1 MQEIDYGTKTEINS
15 LIMERDILTKTIF
28 RVYQQD
34 SQLTK
39 IQRDKLLTRYQHQ
52 LGVVVAQIEQL
63 GNSMKHT
70 DVNPLDEGM
79 FVAMDQ
85 KMSRMEEKLRE
96 ISSQISP
103 SNKETEKP
111 RRKLAKILSK
121 KGRTK
126 STHSQN
132 TILQSKSKP
141 LEIITLTQIPSKI
154 PEFFR
159 RKLNHKDAKIEEIE
173 SVPNQKIEEIEPV
186 PNQKIEEIEPVPN
199 QKIVKTLDNAD
210 EVKIAQPNICEH
222 PNCENPKFSNKHC
235 SVHTNSYVKK
245 PNDEEKGASI
255 LDSEEGK
262 KSEQEIKTDDVILD
276 NNLDNDD
283 DMSKVVGDIEKALSN
298 LSQAE
303 VE

>member
-39 IQRDKLLTRYQHQ
+39 IQRDKLLIRYQHQ

-126 STHSQN
+126 SVHSQN
-132 TILQSKSKP
+132 NILQSKSKS

-159 RKLNHKDAKIEEIE
+159 RKLNPKDA
-173 SVPNQKIEEIEPV
+173 
-186 PNQKIEEIEPVPN
+186 KIEEIEPVPN
-199 QKIVKTLDNAD
+199 QKIVKTLENAD
-210 EVKIAQPNICEH
+210 EVKVAQPNICEH
-222 PNCENPKFSNKHC
+222 PNCKNPKFSNKHC

-245 PNDEEKGASI
+245 PSDEEKGASI

>member
-28 RVYQQD
+28 RVYQQH

-39 IQRDKLLTRYQHQ
+39 IQRDKLLIRYQHQ
-52 LGVVVAQIEQL
+52 LGVVVTQIEKL
-63 GNSMKHT
+63 DNSMKHA

-79 FVAMDQ
+79 FATMNQKLSMMD
-85 KMSRMEEKLRE
+85 EKLRE
-96 ISSQISP
+96 ISSQIKP
-103 SNKETEKP
+103 SNKQTEKP
-111 RRKLAKILSK
+111 KQKFAKVLSK
-121 KGRTK
+121 MSKIK

-132 TILQSKSKP
+132 TTLYQSKSKP

-159 RKLNHKDAKIEEIE
+159 RKLNHTET
-173 SVPNQKIEEIEPV
+173 KIEEIEPV
-186 PNQKIEEIEPVPN
+186 TN

-210 EVKIAQPNICEH
+210 EVKVVQPNICEH

-245 PNDEEKGASI
+245 PSDEEKDTSI
-255 LDSEEGK
+255 SDFEEK
-262 KSEQEIKTDDVILD
+262 KLEQEIKTDDVILND
-276 NNLDNDD
+276 NNPEDDD

>member
-28 RVYQQD
+28 RVYQQH

-39 IQRDKLLTRYQHQ
+39 IQRDKLLIRYQHQ
-52 LGVVVAQIEQL
+52 LGVVVTQIEKL
-63 GNSMKHT
+63 DNSMKHA

-79 FVAMDQ
+79 FAAMDQ
-85 KMSRMEEKLRE
+85 KLSMMDEKLRE
-96 ISSQISP
+96 ISSQIKP
-103 SNKETEKP
+103 SNKQTEKP
-111 RRKLAKILSK
+111 KQKFAKVLSK
-121 KGRTK
+121 MSKIK

-132 TILQSKSKP
+132 TTLYQSKSKP

-159 RKLNHKDAKIEEIE
+159 RKLNNKE
-173 SVPNQKIEEIEPV
+173 VKIEEIEPV
-186 PNQKIEEIEPVPN
+186 TTQKIEPVTT
-199 QKIVKTLDNAD
+199 QKIIETPDNAD
-210 EVKIAQPNICEH
+210 EIKIWKPNICEH
-222 PNCENPKFSNKHC
+222 PDCENPKFSNKHC

-245 PNDEEKGASI
+245 PSDEEKDASI
-255 LDSEEGK
+255 SDFEEK
-262 KSEQEIKTDDVILD
+262 KLEREIKTDNVILD
-276 NNLDNDD
+276 DDNLENDDD

>member
-39 IQRDKLLTRYQHQ
+39 IQQDKLLTRYQHQ

-79 FVAMDQ
+79 FATMDQ

-126 STHSQN
+126 STHPQN
-132 TILQSKSKP
+132 TILQSKSNP

-159 RKLNHKDAKIEEIE
+159 RKLNPKEA
-173 SVPNQKIEEIEPV
+173 KIEEIEPV
-186 PNQKIEEIEPVPN
+186 TN

-210 EVKIAQPNICEH
+210 EVKVVQPNICEH

-245 PNDEEKGASI
+245 PSDEEKDTSI
-255 LDSEEGK
+255 SDFEEK
-262 KSEQEIKTDDVILD
+262 KLEQEIKTDDVILND
-276 NNLDNDD
+276 NNPEDDD

>member
-1 MQEIDYGTKTEINS
+1 MQEIDYGMKNEINS

-34 SQLTK
+34 TQLTR

-52 LGVVVAQIEQL
+52 LGIVVAQIEKL
-63 GNSMKHT
+63 GNAMKRT
-70 DVNPLDEGM
+70 DVNPLDDGI
-79 FVAMDQ
+79 FAVMDQ
-85 KMSRMEEKLRE
+85 KLSMMDEKLQE
-96 ISSQISP
+96 ISSQINP
-103 SNKETEKP
+103 SNKGIEKP
-111 RRKLAKILSK
+111 KRKLAKILSK
-121 KGRTK
+121 KIRVK
-126 STHSQN
+126 SVHSLN
-132 TILQSKSKP
+132 TSLQSKYKP
-141 LEIITLTQIPSKI
+141 LEIITLTEVPSKI

-159 RKLNHKDAKIEEIE
+159 NKLNPPQAKIKEVE
-173 SVPNQKIEEIEPV
+173 STNNQKTS
-186 PNQKIEEIEPVPN
+186 
-199 QKIVKTLDNAD
+199 KTLDNPD
-210 EVKIAQPNICEH
+210 EVKVTRPNICEH

-245 PNDEEKGASI
+245 PSDEEKGASI
-255 LDSEEGK
+255 LYSEEEK

-276 NNLDNDD
+276 NNDD

>member
-79 FVAMDQ
+79 FAAMDQ

-111 RRKLAKILSK
+111 RRKLPKILSK

-173 SVPNQKIEEIEPV
+173 
-186 PNQKIEEIEPVPN
+186 PVPN
-199 QKIVKTLDNAD
+199 QKIVKTLENTD

-245 PNDEEKGASI
+245 PSDEEKGASI

>member
-39 IQRDKLLTRYQHQ
+39 IQRDKLLIRYQHQ

-70 DVNPLDEGM
+70 DVNPLDDGM
-79 FVAMDQ
+79 FAAMDQ
-85 KMSRMEEKLRE
+85 KLSRMDEKLRE

-111 RRKLAKILSK
+111 RRKLVKILSK
-121 KGRTK
+121 KSRTK
-126 STHSQN
+126 STYSQN
-132 TILQSKSKP
+132 TILQSKSKS

-159 RKLNHKDAKIEEIE
+159 RKLNHKDA
-173 SVPNQKIEEIEPV
+173 
-186 PNQKIEEIEPVPN
+186 KIEEIEPVPN

-245 PNDEEKGASI
+245 PSDEEKDTSI
-255 LDSEEGK
+255 SDFEEK
-262 KSEQEIKTDDVILD
+262 KLEREIKTDDVILND
-276 NNLDNDD
+276 NNPEDDD

>member
-39 IQRDKLLTRYQHQ
+39 IQRDKLLIRYQHQ

-126 STHSQN
+126 SVHSQN
-132 TILQSKSKP
+132 NILQSKSKS

-173 SVPNQKIEEIEPV
+173 
-186 PNQKIEEIEPVPN
+186 PVPN
-199 QKIVKTLDNAD
+199 QKIVKTLENAG
-210 EVKIAQPNICEH
+210 EVKVAQSNICEH

-245 PNDEEKGASI
+245 PSDEEKGASI

-262 KSEQEIKTDDVILD
+262 KLEQEIKTDDVILD
-276 NNLDNDD
+276 NNPDNDD

>member
-28 RVYQQD
+28 RVYQQH

-39 IQRDKLLTRYQHQ
+39 IQRDKLLIRYQHQ
-52 LGVVVAQIEQL
+52 LGVVVTQIEKL
-63 GNSMKHT
+63 DNSMKHA

-79 FVAMDQ
+79 FAAMDQ
-85 KMSRMEEKLRE
+85 KLSMMDEKLRE
-96 ISSQISP
+96 ISSQIKP
-103 SNKETEKP
+103 SNKQTEKP
-111 RRKLAKILSK
+111 KQKLAEVLSK
-121 KGRTK
+121 MSKTK
-126 STHSQN
+126 SMHSQN
-132 TILQSKSKP
+132 TTLYQSKSKP

-159 RKLNHKDAKIEEIE
+159 RKLNPKE
-173 SVPNQKIEEIEPV
+173 VKIEEIEPV
-186 PNQKIEEIEPVPN
+186 TNQKIIETP
-199 QKIVKTLDNAD
+199 DNAN
-210 EVKIAQPNICEH
+210 EIKIWKSNICEH

-245 PNDEEKGASI
+245 PSDEEKDASI
-255 LDSEEGK
+255 SDFEEK
-262 KSEQEIKTDDVILD
+262 KLEQEIKTDDVILD
-276 NNLDNDD
+276 NNNLENDDD

>member
-39 IQRDKLLTRYQHQ
+39 IQRDKLLIRYQHQ
-52 LGVVVAQIEQL
+52 LGVVIAQIEQL

-79 FVAMDQ
+79 FATMDQ

-126 STHSQN
+126 STHPQN
-132 TILQSKSKP
+132 TILQSKSNP

-159 RKLNHKDAKIEEIE
+159 RKLNPKE
-173 SVPNQKIEEIEPV
+173 VKIEEIEPV
-186 PNQKIEEIEPVPN
+186 TN
-199 QKIVKTLDNAD
+199 QKIVKTLENAD
-210 EVKIAQPNICEH
+210 EVKVAQPNICEH

-245 PNDEEKGASI
+245 PSDEEKDTSI
-255 LDSEEGK
+255 SDFEEK
-262 KSEQEIKTDDVILD
+262 KLEQEIKTDDVILND
-276 NNLDNDD
+276 NNPEDDD

>member
-39 IQRDKLLTRYQHQ
+39 IQRDKLLIRYQHQ

-79 FVAMDQ
+79 FAAMDQ

-159 RKLNHKDAKIEEIE
+159 RKLNNKE
-173 SVPNQKIEEIEPV
+173 VKIEEIEPV
-186 PNQKIEEIEPVPN
+186 TTQKIEPVTT
-199 QKIVKTLDNAD
+199 QKIIETPDNAD
-210 EVKIAQPNICEH
+210 EIKIWKPNICEH
-222 PNCENPKFSNKHC
+222 PDCENPKFSNKHC

-245 PNDEEKGASI
+245 PSDEEKDASI
-255 LDSEEGK
+255 SDFEEK
-262 KSEQEIKTDDVILD
+262 KLEREIKTDNVILD
-276 NNLDNDD
+276 DDNLENDDD

>member
-70 DVNPLDEGM
+70 DVNPLDDGM
-79 FVAMDQ
+79 FAAMDQ
-85 KMSRMEEKLRE
+85 KLSRMDEKLRE

-121 KGRTK
+121 KVRTK
-126 STHSQN
+126 STHQQN

-159 RKLNHKDAKIEEIE
+159 RKLNPKEA
-173 SVPNQKIEEIEPV
+173 KIEEIEPV
-186 PNQKIEEIEPVPN
+186 TN
-199 QKIVKTLDNAD
+199 QKIVKTPDNVN
-210 EVKIAQPNICEH
+210 EVKVTQTNICEH

-245 PNDEEKGASI
+245 PGDEEKDTSI
-255 LDSEEGK
+255 SDFEEK
-262 KSEQEIKTDDVILD
+262 KLEQEIKTGDVILD
-276 NNLDNDD
+276 NNNLENDD
-283 DMSKVVGDIEKALSN
+283 DMSKVVGDIEKALSS

>member
-52 LGVVVAQIEQL
+52 LGIVVAQIEKL
-63 GNSMKHT
+63 GNSMKRA
-70 DVNPLDEGM
+70 DMDPLDEGM
-79 FVAMDQ
+79 FAAMDQ
-85 KMSRMEEKLRE
+85 KLSMMDEKLQE
-96 ISSQISP
+96 ISSRINP

-111 RRKLAKILSK
+111 RRKLGKILSRK
-121 KGRTK
+121 SRAK
-126 STHSQN
+126 STRLQN
-132 TILQSKSKP
+132 TTLLQSKSKP

-159 RKLNHKDAKIEEIE
+159 RKLNPKEA
-173 SVPNQKIEEIEPV
+173 KIEEIEPV
-186 PNQKIEEIEPVPN
+186 TNQKIA
-199 QKIVKTLDNAD
+199 KTPENTD
-210 EVKIAQPNICEH
+210 EVKVAQPNICEH

-245 PNDEEKGASI
+245 PSDEEKGASI

-262 KSEQEIKTDDVILD
+262 KLEQEIKTDDVILD

>member
-39 IQRDKLLTRYQHQ
+39 IQQDKLLTRYQHQ

-79 FVAMDQ
+79 FATMDQ

-126 STHSQN
+126 STHPQN
-132 TILQSKSKP
+132 TILQSKSNP

-159 RKLNHKDAKIEEIE
+159 RKLNPKE
-173 SVPNQKIEEIEPV
+173 VKIEEIEPV
-186 PNQKIEEIEPVPN
+186 TN
-199 QKIVKTLDNAD
+199 QKIVKTLENAD
-210 EVKIAQPNICEH
+210 EVKVVQLNICEH

-245 PNDEEKGASI
+245 PSDEEKDTSI
-255 LDSEEGK
+255 SDFEEK
-262 KSEQEIKTDDVILD
+262 KLEQEIKTDDVILND
-276 NNLDNDD
+276 NNPEDDD

>member
-63 GNSMKHT
+63 DNSMKHT
-70 DVNPLDEGM
+70 DVNHLDEGM
-79 FVAMDQ
+79 FAAMDQ
-85 KMSRMEEKLRE
+85 KLSRMDEKLRE

-141 LEIITLTQIPSKI
+141 LEIITLTDIPSKI

-159 RKLNHKDAKIEEIE
+159 RKLNPKEA
-173 SVPNQKIEEIEPV
+173 KIEEIEPV
-186 PNQKIEEIEPVPN
+186 TNQKIEAVTN
-199 QKIVKTLDNAD
+199 QKVIETPDNTD
-210 EVKIAQPNICEH
+210 EEKVVQPNICEH

-235 SVHTNSYVKK
+235 SVHTNSYVK
-245 PNDEEKGASI
+245 NSSNEEKDTSI
-255 LDSEEGK
+255 SVFEEK
-262 KSEQEIKTDDVILD
+262 KMEQGINTSDVTLD
-276 NNLDNDD
+276 NNDLENDDD

>member
-39 IQRDKLLTRYQHQ
+39 IQRDKLLIRYQHQ
-52 LGVVVAQIEQL
+52 LGVVVTQIEKL
-63 GNSMKHT
+63 DNSMKRA
-70 DVNPLDEGM
+70 DVNPLDEGI
-79 FVAMDQ
+79 FAAMDQ
-85 KMSRMEEKLRE
+85 KLSMMDEKLRE
-96 ISSQISP
+96 ISSQIKP
-103 SNKETEKP
+103 SNKQTEKP
-111 RRKLAKILSK
+111 KQKFAKVLSK
-121 KGRTK
+121 MSKIK

-132 TILQSKSKP
+132 TTLYQSKSKP

-159 RKLNHKDAKIEEIE
+159 RKLNHTET
-173 SVPNQKIEEIEPV
+173 KIEEIEPV
-186 PNQKIEEIEPVPN
+186 TN

-210 EVKIAQPNICEH
+210 EVKVVQPNICEH

-235 SVHTNSYVKK
+235 SVHTDSYVKK
-245 PNDEEKGASI
+245 PSDEEKDTSI
-255 LDSEEGK
+255 SDFEEK
-262 KSEQEIKTDDVILD
+262 KLEQGIKTDDVILD
-276 NNLDNDD
+276 NNNPEDDD

>member
-39 IQRDKLLTRYQHQ
+39 IQRDKLLIRYQHQ

-126 STHSQN
+126 SVHSQK
-132 TILQSKSKP
+132 TILQSKSKS

-159 RKLNHKDAKIEEIE
+159 RKLNPKDAKIEEIE
-173 SVPNQKIEEIEPV
+173 PI
-186 PNQKIEEIEPVPN
+186 PN
-199 QKIVKTLDNAD
+199 QKIVKTLENAD
-210 EVKIAQPNICEH
+210 EVKVAQPNICEH

-245 PNDEEKGASI
+245 PSDEEKGASI

-262 KSEQEIKTDDVILD
+262 KLEQEIKTDDVILD
-276 NNLDNDD
+276 NNPDNDD

>member
-70 DVNPLDEGM
+70 DVNPLDDGM
-79 FVAMDQ
+79 FAAMDQ
-85 KMSRMEEKLRE
+85 KLSRMDEKLRE

-121 KGRTK
+121 KVRTK
-126 STHSQN
+126 STHPQS

-173 SVPNQKIEEIEPV
+173 SV

-245 PNDEEKGASI
+245 PNDEEKGAPI

>member
-39 IQRDKLLTRYQHQ
+39 IQRDKLLIRYQHQ

-79 FVAMDQ
+79 FAAMDQ

-111 RRKLAKILSK
+111 RRKLPKILSK

-132 TILQSKSKP
+132 TILQSKSKS

-159 RKLNHKDAKIEEIE
+159 RKLNPKEA
-173 SVPNQKIEEIEPV
+173 KIEEIEPV
-186 PNQKIEEIEPVPN
+186 TN
-199 QKIVKTLDNAD
+199 QKIVKTLENAD
-210 EVKIAQPNICEH
+210 EVKVAQPNICEH

-245 PNDEEKGASI
+245 PSDEEKGASI
-255 LDSEEGK
+255 LYSEEEK

-276 NNLDNDD
+276 NNDD

>member
-39 IQRDKLLTRYQHQ
+39 IQRDKLLIRYQHQ
-52 LGVVVAQIEQL
+52 LGVVIAQIEQL

-79 FVAMDQ
+79 FATMDQ

-126 STHSQN
+126 STHPQN
-132 TILQSKSKP
+132 TILQSKSNP

-159 RKLNHKDAKIEEIE
+159 RKLNPKE
-173 SVPNQKIEEIEPV
+173 VKIEEIEPV
-186 PNQKIEEIEPVPN
+186 TN
-199 QKIVKTLDNAD
+199 QKIVKTLENAD
-210 EVKIAQPNICEH
+210 EVKVAQPNICEH

-245 PNDEEKGASI
+245 LGDEEKDASG
-255 LDSEEGK
+255 SYFEEK
-262 KSEQEIKTDDVILD
+262 KSEQEIKTGDVILD
-276 NNLDNDD
+276 NNDLENDDD
-283 DMSKVVGDIEKALSN
+283 DMSKVVADIEKTLSN

>member
-39 IQRDKLLTRYQHQ
+39 IQRDKLLIRYQHQ

-63 GNSMKHT
+63 GNSMKHA

-79 FVAMDQ
+79 FAAMDQ
-85 KMSRMEEKLRE
+85 KLSRMDEKLRE
-96 ISSQISP
+96 ISSRISP

-126 STHSQN
+126 SVHSQN
-132 TILQSKSKP
+132 TILQSKSKS

-159 RKLNHKDAKIEEIE
+159 RKLNPKDAKIEEIE
-173 SVPNQKIEEIEPV
+173 PI
-186 PNQKIEEIEPVPN
+186 PN
-199 QKIVKTLDNAD
+199 QKIVKTLENAD
-210 EVKIAQPNICEH
+210 EVKVAQPNICEH

-245 PNDEEKGASI
+245 PSDEEKGASI

>member
-28 RVYQQD
+28 RVYQQH

-39 IQRDKLLTRYQHQ
+39 IQRDKLLIRYQHQ

-79 FVAMDQ
+79 FAAMDQ

-111 RRKLAKILSK
+111 RRKLPKILSK

-159 RKLNHKDAKIEEIE
+159 RKLNPKDA
-173 SVPNQKIEEIEPV
+173 
-186 PNQKIEEIEPVPN
+186 KIEEIEPVPN
-199 QKIVKTLDNAD
+199 QKIVKTLENAD
-210 EVKIAQPNICEH
+210 EVKVAQPNICEH

-245 PNDEEKGASI
+245 PSDEEKGASI

-262 KSEQEIKTDDVILD
+262 KLEQEIKTDDVILD
-276 NNLDNDD
+276 NNPDNDD

>member
-79 FVAMDQ
+79 FAAMDQ
-85 KMSRMEEKLRE
+85 KLSRMDEKLRE

-126 STHSQN
+126 STHPQN
-132 TILQSKSKP
+132 TILQSKSNP
-141 LEIITLTQIPSKI
+141 LEIITLTRIPSKI

-159 RKLNHKDAKIEEIE
+159 RKLNPKE
-173 SVPNQKIEEIEPV
+173 VKIEEIEPV
-186 PNQKIEEIEPVPN
+186 TN
-199 QKIVKTLDNAD
+199 QKIVKTLENAD
-210 EVKIAQPNICEH
+210 EVKVAQPNICEH

-245 PNDEEKGASI
+245 LGDEEKDASGS
-255 LDSEEGK
+255 DFEEK
-262 KSEQEIKTDDVILD
+262 KSEQEIKTGDVILD
-276 NNLDNDD
+276 NDDLENDDD
-283 DMSKVVGDIEKALSN
+283 DMSKVVADIEKTLSN

>member
-79 FVAMDQ
+79 FAAMDQ
-85 KMSRMEEKLRE
+85 KLSRMDEKLRE

-126 STHSQN
+126 STHPQN
-132 TILQSKSKP
+132 TTLQSKSKP

-159 RKLNHKDAKIEEIE
+159 RKLNREE
-173 SVPNQKIEEIEPV
+173 VKIEEIEPV
-186 PNQKIEEIEPVPN
+186 TNQKVEE
-199 QKIVKTLDNAD
+199 TLENVD
-210 EVKIAQPNICEH
+210 EVKVAQPNICEH

-245 PNDEEKGASI
+245 SSDEEKDTSI
-255 LDSEEGK
+255 SDFEEK
-262 KSEQEIKTDDVILD
+262 KMEQEIKTGDIIPD
-276 NNLDNDD
+276 NNDLENDDD

>member
-70 DVNPLDEGM
+70 DVNPSDEGM
-79 FVAMDQ
+79 FAAMDQ
-85 KMSRMEEKLRE
+85 KLSMMDEKLQE
-96 ISSQISP
+96 ISSRINP
-103 SNKETEKP
+103 SSKETEKP

-126 STHSQN
+126 STHVQN
-132 TILQSKSKP
+132 TIVQSKSKP
-141 LEIITLTQIPSKI
+141 LEIITLTRIPSKI

-159 RKLNHKDAKIEEIE
+159 RKLNPKE
-173 SVPNQKIEEIEPV
+173 VKIEEIEPV
-186 PNQKIEEIEPVPN
+186 TN
-199 QKIVKTLDNAD
+199 QKIVKTLENAD
-210 EVKIAQPNICEH
+210 EVKVAQPNICEH

-245 PNDEEKGASI
+245 LGDEEKDASG
-255 LDSEEGK
+255 SYFEEK
-262 KSEQEIKTDDVILD
+262 KSEQEIKTGDVILD
-276 NNLDNDD
+276 NNDLENDDD
-283 DMSKVVGDIEKALSN
+283 DMSKVVDDIEKALSN

>member
-63 GNSMKHT
+63 GNSMKHA

-79 FVAMDQ
+79 FAAMDQ
-85 KMSRMEEKLRE
+85 KLSMMDEKLQE
-96 ISSQISP
+96 ISSRINP

-111 RRKLAKILSK
+111 RRKLAKILSRK
-121 KGRTK
+121 SRAK
-126 STHSQN
+126 STRLQN
-132 TILQSKSKP
+132 TTLLQSKSKP

-159 RKLNHKDAKIEEIE
+159 RKLNPKE
-173 SVPNQKIEEIEPV
+173 VKIEEIEPV
-186 PNQKIEEIEPVPN
+186 TN
-199 QKIVKTLDNAD
+199 QKIVKTLENAD
-210 EVKIAQPNICEH
+210 EVKVIQPNICEH

-235 SVHTNSYVKK
+235 SVHTDSYVKK
-245 PNDEEKGASI
+245 PSDEEKDTSVSGF
-255 LDSEEGK
+255 EEK
-262 KSEQEIKTDDVILD
+262 KLEQETNTDDVILD
-276 NNLDNDD
+276 NNDPSNDD